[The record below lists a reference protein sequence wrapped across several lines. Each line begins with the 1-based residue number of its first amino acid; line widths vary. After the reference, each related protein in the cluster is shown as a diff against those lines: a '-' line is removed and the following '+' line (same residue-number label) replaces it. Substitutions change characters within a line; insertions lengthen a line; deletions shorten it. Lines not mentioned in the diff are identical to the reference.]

1 MSALIYVVAVPIA
14 VALQLC
20 VVIVAF
26 VMIGAGLRY
35 LAERRVG
42 VAKAVARERFRAA
55 WTGVWAGD
63 LRNVESRYMLPVL
76 GAGLVCLA
84 LFDRIIVGKML
95 LALAW
100 LLDVVCYGIVCAVVG
115 LVLHGLNSAWRRR

>member
-1 MSALIYVVAVPIA
+1 MSVLIYVVAVPIV

-26 VMIGAGLRY
+26 IMIGAGLRY
-35 LAERRVG
+35 LTERRAG

-76 GAGLVCLA
+76 GVSLLCLLLLDETLVAKL
-84 LFDRIIVGKML
+84 VP
-95 LALAW
+95 ALAW
-100 LLDVVCYGIVCAVVG
+100 LLDVARYGIAYTIVVCAVYR
-115 LVLHGLNSAWRRR
+115 LTSMAI